1 MRFDHKG
8 HLRVEVVDQGS
19 GFIPVARDRPATDVE
34 GWGLAPP
41 RDAHRPLGVHAGSTH
56 VWSEIERP

>member
-19 GFIPVARDRPATDVE
+19 GLIPVARDRPATDV
-34 GWGLAPP
+34 GG
-41 RDAHRPLGVHAGSTH
+41 
-56 VWSEIERP
+56 